1 MDIIITAVILFV
13 GFIIGLLVANNNSAK
28 TEKIINDALKYA
40 EKAQQ
45 EAKDLIKK
53 AAESEHT
60 PAPKKRKA
68 TK

>member
-40 EKAQQ
+40 EKAQL
-45 EAKDLIKK
+45 EAKELIKK
-53 AAESEHT
+53 ATESEHT
-60 PAPKKRKA
+60 PTPRKKKT